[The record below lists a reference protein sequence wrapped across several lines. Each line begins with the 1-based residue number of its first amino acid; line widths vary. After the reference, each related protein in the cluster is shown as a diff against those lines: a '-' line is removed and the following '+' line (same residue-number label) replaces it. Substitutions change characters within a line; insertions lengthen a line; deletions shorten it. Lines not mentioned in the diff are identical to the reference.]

1 MTREKR
7 EKELELE
14 EKELYYK
21 LNKIKEE
28 KEEIIQQKISEK
40 RKEVAKKI
48 RYLREN
54 KDVILPLLEH
64 SRTSCSD
71 ENPCNGC
78 YDYNNGYARCN
89 KCWLM
94 EILDDE
100 WYDENDGENIDFD
113 IDFSV
118 DFVRVEN
125 LI

>member
-1 MTREKR
+1 MTKE
-7 EKELELE
+7 EELELE
-14 EKELYYK
+14 EKELYDK

-28 KEEIIQQKISEK
+28 KEEIRQQKISEK

-71 ENPCNGC
+71 ENPCNG
-78 YDYNNGYARCN
+78 YEYSSGYARCN

-113 IDFSV
+113 IEFSV

-125 LI
+125 LV